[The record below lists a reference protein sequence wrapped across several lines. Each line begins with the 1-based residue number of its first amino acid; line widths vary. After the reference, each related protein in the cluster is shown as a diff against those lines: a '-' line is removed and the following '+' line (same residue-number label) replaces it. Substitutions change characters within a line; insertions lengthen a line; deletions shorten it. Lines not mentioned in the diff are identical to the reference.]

1 MAENEKR
8 APKTRKNNAE
18 TTEKTQTPAV
28 NEKTP
33 VVPAEEKNSKT
44 YSAEEV
50 DEIVAKAVA
59 KAMANQAPQVVQI
72 KAETEQV
79 NFLYMAEVAN
89 DNIFYVGENGA
100 YGRIIG
106 KTGAFSVPKNELS
119 RVMDGLF
126 RLLLQRREIIV
137 VSGLTDDER
146 EIYGVNYRE
155 GELLDKMAFAKLV
168 EIEGKILDIYPK
180 LCPAHREMVAK
191 RYFEAY
197 LNRNHHVRRD
207 VVKELNDMSIAL
219 GSEKGD
225 FDAILEM
232 MNEADRKK

>member
-1 MAENEKR
+1 MAETKR
-8 APKTRKNNAE
+8 RTATPKKNTEETARE
-18 TTEKTQTPAV
+18 AAAQTTE
-28 NEKTP
+28 
-33 VVPAEEKNSKT
+33 KT

-50 DEIVAKAVA
+50 EQIVAAAVA
-59 KAMANQAPQVVQI
+59 KAMANQTPQVVQI
-72 KAETEQV
+72 KADTEQV

-89 DNIFYVGENGA
+89 DNVFYVGENGT

-146 EIYGVNYRE
+146 EIYGVSYRE
-155 GELLDKMAFAKLV
+155 GETLDKMAFAKLV
-168 EIEGKILDIYPK
+168 EIEDKILGIYPK

-191 RYFEAY
+191 RYHEAY
-197 LNRNHHVRRD
+197 LSKNPHVRRD
-207 VVKELNDMSIAL
+207 VVKALNDMSITL